1 MIRTQVSLHPEMYQE
16 AREEASRQGM
26 SFAEFVR
33 RALARAL
40 PARPSQHPWARFA
53 GAIDDAGQDGSA
65 SVDAVVYGRERP

>member
-1 MIRTQVSLHPEMYQE
+1 
-16 AREEASRQGM
+16 M